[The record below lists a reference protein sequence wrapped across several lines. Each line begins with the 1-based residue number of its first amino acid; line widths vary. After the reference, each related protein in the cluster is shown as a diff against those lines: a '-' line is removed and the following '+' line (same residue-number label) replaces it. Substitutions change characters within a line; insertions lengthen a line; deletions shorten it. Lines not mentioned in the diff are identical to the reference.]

1 MHFQEII
8 NFLERVQKIGNFD
21 PKEIEILKK
30 PQKVLKADLEL
41 DGKKYPAFRIQYNNA
56 RGPYKG
62 GIRFHPEVNEDE
74 VQALAFWM
82 TIKTAVVDVPFGGGK
97 GGIIVNPKELSQ
109 EQLEI
114 LSRKYVQAF
123 YKDLGS
129 NIDVPAPDVYTNPQI
144 MAWMLDEY
152 EKLIGQKSPGMIT
165 GKPIELG
172 GSLIRDI
179 ATGLG
184 GVFVL
189 EEALKKL
196 EITDKSVVIQ
206 GFGNAGSNIAQ
217 ILAEKG
223 YKIIAVSDSK
233 GGIYNKDGL
242 YLEEVIK
249 IKTETDSVNN
259 YSHAEKIT
267 NEELL
272 ALETTILI
280 PSALSRVITEN
291 NANNIKAKVILE
303 LANGPITTDADA
315 ILHKKGIIVIPDI
328 LANSGGVTVSYFEWV
343 QNNYGYYWDKDK
355 VTKRLKE
362 KMTIAFDNIWKK
374 YKTNDYDLRTN
385 AYILA
390 LEKIITAEKF
400 RGRIK

>member
-8 NFLERVQKIGNFD
+8 NFLDKIQEIGGFDQKA
-21 PKEIEILKK
+21 IEILKM
-30 PQKVLKADLEL
+30 PQKVLKADLDVE
-41 DGKKYPAFRIQYNNA
+41 GKKYPAFRIQYNNA

-74 VQALAFWM
+74 VQALSFWM
-82 TIKTAVVDVPFGGGK
+82 TIKTAVVDVPYGGAK
-97 GGIIVNPKELSQ
+97 GGVIVNPKELSP
-109 EQLEI
+109 EQLET
-114 LSRKYVQAF
+114 LSRKYIQAF
-123 YKDLGS
+123 HKDLGA
-129 NIDVPAPDVYTNPQI
+129 NKDVPAPDVYTNPQI

-152 EKLIGQKSPGMIT
+152 EKLIGQKEPGMIT
-165 GKPIELG
+165 GKPLELG
-172 GSLIRDI
+172 GSLVRDI

-184 GVFVL
+184 GIFVL
-189 EEALKKL
+189 EEALNKL
-196 EITDKSVVIQ
+196 GITDKTVVIQ
-206 GFGNAGSNIAQ
+206 GFGNAGSNIAK

-233 GGIYNKDGL
+233 GGIYNKEGL
-242 YLEEVIK
+242 NLEEVIK
-249 IKTETDSVNN
+249 VKEETDSVSN
-259 YSHAEKIT
+259 YTHADKIT
-267 NEELL
+267 NEKLL

-280 PSALSRVITEN
+280 PSALSRVITAT

-303 LANGPITTDADA
+303 LANGPITSDADP
-315 ILHKKGIIVIPDI
+315 ILKDKGIPVIPDI

-343 QNNYGYYWDKDK
+343 QNNYGYYWDKET
-355 VTKRLKE
+355 VTERLQK
-362 KMTIAFDNIWKK
+362 KMSIAFNNLWNK
-374 YKTNDYDLRTN
+374 YKTNDFDMRTN

>member
-1 MHFQEII
+1 MHFQEIL
-8 NFLERVQKIGNFD
+8 NFLDKIQEIGGFD
-21 PKEIEILKK
+21 AKAIEILKK
-30 PQKVLKADLEL
+30 PQNVLKADLDL

-74 VQALAFWM
+74 VQALSFWM

-97 GGIIVNPKELSQ
+97 GGVIVNPKELSL
-109 EQLEI
+109 EQLEV
-114 LSRKYVQAF
+114 LSRKFVRAF
-123 YKDLGS
+123 YQDLGP
-129 NIDVPAPDVYTNPQI
+129 NKDVPAPDVYTNPQI

-152 EKLIGQKSPGMIT
+152 EKLIGQKAPGMIT
-165 GKPIELG
+165 GKPLELG
-172 GSLIRDI
+172 GSLVRDI

-196 EITDKSVVIQ
+196 DISDKTVIIQ

-217 ILAEKG
+217 ILADKG

-233 GGIYNKDGL
+233 GGIYNADGL
-242 YLEEVIK
+242 FINEIVK
-249 IKTETDSVNN
+249 IKNETDSVSN
-259 YSHAEKIT
+259 YANAEKIT

-280 PSALSRVITEN
+280 PSALSRVITAD
-291 NANNIKAKVILE
+291 NAKNVKAKIILE
-303 LANGPITTDADA
+303 LANGPITSEADP
-315 ILHKKGIIVIPDI
+315 ILKDKGIIVIPDI

-343 QNNYGYYWDKDK
+343 QNNYGYYWDKEK
-355 VTKRLKE
+355 VTKKLKE
-362 KMTIAFDNIWKK
+362 KMSLAFDNIWKK
-374 YKTNDYDLRTN
+374 YKTNNFDLRTN

-390 LEKIITAEKF
+390 LEKIITAERF

>member
-1 MHFQEII
+1 MHFQEIV
-8 NFLERVQKIGNFD
+8 NFLDKIQEIGGFD
-21 PKEIEILKK
+21 PKAIEILKK
-30 PQKVLKADLEL
+30 PQKVLKADLEV

-74 VQALAFWM
+74 VQALSFWM
-82 TIKTAVVDVPFGGGK
+82 TIKTTVVDIPYGGAK
-97 GGIIVNPKELSQ
+97 GGVIVNPKELSP
-109 EQLEI
+109 EQLET
-114 LSRKYVQAF
+114 LSRKYIQAF
-123 YKDLGS
+123 YKDLGA
-129 NIDVPAPDVYTNPQI
+129 NKDVPAPDVYTNPQI

-152 EKLIGQKSPGMIT
+152 EKLIGHKEPGMIT
-165 GKPIELG
+165 GKPLELG
-172 GSLIRDI
+172 GSLVRDI

-189 EEALKKL
+189 EETLNKL
-196 EITDKSVVIQ
+196 GITDKTVVIQ
-206 GFGNAGSNIAQ
+206 GFGNAGSNITK

-223 YKIIAVSDSK
+223 FKIIAVSDSK
-233 GGIYNKDGL
+233 GGIYNKEGL
-242 YLEEVIK
+242 YLDEVIK
-249 IKTETDSVNN
+249 VKNETDSVSN
-259 YSHAEKIT
+259 YVHADKIT

-280 PSALSRVITEN
+280 PSALSRVITGA

-303 LANGPITTDADA
+303 LANGPITADADP
-315 ILHKKGIIVIPDI
+315 ILKNMGIPVIPDI

-343 QNNYGYYWDKDK
+343 QNNYGYYWDKETVID
-355 VTKRLKE
+355 RLQK
-362 KMTIAFDNIWKK
+362 KMSIALNNLWKK
-374 YKTNDYDLRTN
+374 YKTNDFDLRTN

-390 LEKIITAEKF
+390 LDKIIAAEKF

>member
-8 NFLERVQKIGNFD
+8 NFLDQIQKIGGID
-21 PKEIEILKK
+21 AKAIEILKK

-41 DGKKYPAFRIQYNNA
+41 EGKKYPAFRIQYNNA

-97 GGIIVNPKELSQ
+97 GGIIINPKELSQ

-114 LSRKYVQAF
+114 LSRKYIQAF
-123 YKDLGS
+123 YKDLGP

-144 MAWMLDEY
+144 MSWMLDEY
-152 EKLIGQKSPGMIT
+152 EKLIGQKAPGMIT

-189 EEALKKL
+189 EEALNKL

-206 GFGNAGSNIAQ
+206 GFGNAGSNIAK

-249 IKTETDSVNN
+249 VKAETDSVSN
-259 YSHAEKIT
+259 YSHAEKVT

-280 PSALSRVITEN
+280 PSALSRVITEH
-291 NANNIKAKVILE
+291 NANNVKAKVILE
-303 LANGPITTDADA
+303 LANGPITTEADK
-315 ILHKKGIIVIPDI
+315 ILKEKNILVIPDI

-343 QNNYGYYWDKDK
+343 QNNYGYYWDKEK

-400 RGRIK
+400 RGII

>member
-8 NFLERVQKIGNFD
+8 NFLDQIQKIGGID
-21 PKEIEILKK
+21 ARAIEILKK

-41 DGKKYPAFRIQYNNA
+41 EGKKYPAFRIQYNNA

-97 GGIIVNPKELSQ
+97 GGIVVNPKELSQ

-114 LSRKYVQAF
+114 LSRKYIQAF
-123 YKDLGS
+123 YKDLGP

-152 EKLIGQKSPGMIT
+152 EKLIGQKAPGMIT

-189 EEALKKL
+189 EEALIKL
-196 EITDKSVVIQ
+196 EITDKSVAIQ
-206 GFGNAGSNIAQ
+206 GFGNAGSNIAK

-249 IKTETDSVNN
+249 VKAETDSVSD
-259 YSHAEKIT
+259 YTHAEKIT
-267 NEELL
+267 NEDLL

-280 PSALSRVITEN
+280 PSALSRVITEH
-291 NANNIKAKVILE
+291 NANNVKAKVVLE
-303 LANGPITTDADA
+303 LANGP
-315 ILHKKGIIVIPDI
+315 
-328 LANSGGVTVSYFEWV
+328 
-343 QNNYGYYWDKDK
+343 
-355 VTKRLKE
+355 
-362 KMTIAFDNIWKK
+362 
-374 YKTNDYDLRTN
+374 
-385 AYILA
+385 
-390 LEKIITAEKF
+390 
-400 RGRIK
+400 